1 MGCCKCEMYK
11 WDDPQDAIVCDMER
25 REYCLF
31 HAPAELKKRRHEEL
45 MNAAWERIN
54 CVTEY
59 NVGLPEAE
67 HKVCE
72 LSGSIFADDAYF
84 TGLYFRGA
92 TYFRHAIFEG
102 EAYFRHTIF
111 EGVADFA
118 YATFGEEANF
128 SDVPFK
134 GKTDFSSAT
143 FKREANFSSTS
154 FGGVVS
160 FKYATF
166 EARADFAEAILT
178 GDAYL
183 TKAIFEGD
191 AYFSFATFRA
201 VTSFRYAT
209 FGETVDFSNVT
220 FGGMTNFWYTIFRE
234 EAYFSEA
241 RFGGADKKATT
252 IFSHAILGASGRLH
266 FTPRAITGPFIADKT
281 DFNGRVRF
289 DDTHFKDKV
298 SFGESNLGQVSFNL
312 CKFDQQPI
320 FDRTDLRKAELIGA
334 PVEDFRFM
342 ACKWPESKGRK
353 ITYDARK
360 INGNGFITIDNV
372 EKIAPFPTQGGSKK
386 PNIPPLKHLED
397 LYRRLK
403 KVARAEMDEPLA
415 SDFHYAEKEMMRLHG
430 FEAFLGRNGSGHGL
444 SLTARFQG
452 LGRYITLSL
461 YRLISGYGEAPLRA
475 LWTLC
480 MLLFTPYMLL
490 EPTNNMVALWFVGIA
505 FLFSQAWYIAPLL
518 LALVLQHMSQGVLGL
533 HELPVEIGRTALD
546 KWINFLPLTKLDSS
560 IPAVPR
566 ILMLAWQ
573 VAITLQAALFGFA
586 LRNRFRR

>member
-1 MGCCKCEMYK
+1 MGCCKCEEYG
-11 WDDPQDAIVCDMER
+11 WDNPQDAIVCDMER

-31 HAPAELKKRRHEEL
+31 HAPAELKEGRHEEL
-45 MNAAWERIN
+45 MDAAWERIN

-59 NVGLPEAE
+59 NVGLPED
-67 HKVCE
+67 KMVVCN
-72 LSGSIFADDAYF
+72 LVGAIFAEDANF
-84 TGLYFRGA
+84 SGLYFGGD
-92 TYFRHAIFEG
+92 TYFGSANFWGRAFFCATTFGEKVGFSSTTFGGNVNFWSAIFEKEVDFNSTTFG
-102 EAYFRHTIF
+102 KEADFNKTKFRGRYAYFNAGTF
-111 EGVADFA
+111 VGVADFRS
-118 YATFGEEANF
+118 ATFGGTTVFNR
-128 SDVPFK
+128 
-134 GKTDFSSAT
+134 AT
-143 FKREANFSSTS
+143 
-154 FGGVVS
+154 
-160 FKYATF
+160 
-166 EARADFAEAILT
+166 
-178 GDAYL
+178 
-183 TKAIFEGD
+183 
-191 AYFSFATFRA
+191 
-201 VTSFRYAT
+201 
-209 FGETVDFSNVT
+209 
-220 FGGMTNFWYTIFRE
+220 
-234 EAYFSEA
+234 
-241 RFGGADKKATT
+241 FGGADKKATT

-266 FTPRAITGPFIADKT
+266 FTPRAITGPFIADNT

-298 SFGESNLGQVSFNL
+298 SFGESNLGQASFNL
-312 CKFDQQPI
+312 CKFDQQPT

-372 EKIAPFPTQGGSKK
+372 EKIAPFPTQVGSKK

-444 SLTARFQG
+444 SLIARFQG

-490 EPTNNMVALWFVGIA
+490 EPTNNMVGLWFVGIA

-533 HELPVEIGRTALD
+533 HELPVEVGRTALD

>member
-1 MGCCKCEMYK
+1 MYK

-59 NVGLPEAE
+59 NAGLPEAE

-72 LSGSIFADDAYF
+72 LSGSIFAE
-84 TGLYFRGA
+84 
-92 TYFRHAIFEG
+92 H
-102 EAYFRHTIF
+102 
-111 EGVADFA
+111 ADFSGLLFKGKA
-118 YATFGEEANF
+118 SFISATFGEVAYF
-128 SDVPFK
+128 ISATFK
-134 GKTDFSSAT
+134 GRADFRSATFGEVAYFSSAIFGGEADFSSAT
-143 FKREANFSSTS
+143 FGGVAHFSS
-154 FGGVVS
+154 
-160 FKYATF
+160 ATLG
-166 EARADFAEAILT
+166 EV
-178 GDAYL
+178 
-183 TKAIFEGD
+183 
-191 AYFSFATFRA
+191 AYFIS
-201 VTSFRYAT
+201 AT
-209 FGETVDFSNVT
+209 FGEVAYFISATFGEVAYFISAT
-220 FGGMTNFWYTIFRE
+220 FGGGTSFISATFGGVADFRSATFGE
-234 EAYFSEA
+234 GAYFSEA
-241 RFGGADKKATT
+241 TFGGADKKATT

-430 FEAFLGRNGSGHGL
+430 LEAFLGRNGSGNGL
-444 SLTARFQG
+444 SLIARFQG

-490 EPTNNMVALWFVGIA
+490 EPTNNMVGLWFVGIA